1 LTPNDTIAFF
11 TAGTPCSSQTAP
23 SSTAA
28 ATGYSVK
35 FGVYDTVGKE
45 VQEYTF

>member
-1 LTPNDTIAFF
+1 VSVA
-11 TAGTPCSSQTAP
+11 
-23 SSTAA
+23 TAA